1 MSIEEFTPRLSVE
14 SRGGGQ
20 PFVPG
25 FRFFYVLLYWNYP
38 FIHTKKLASGPTV
51 YTGKR
56 AKEMPNLGGT
66 YTLGAVTKEP
76 IDIIVY
82 EQDDFHRR
90 ADFVATMEH
99 TIKTEGVRVYGH

>member
-66 YTLGAVTKEP
+66 YIMANNAFLC
-76 IDIIVY
+76 
-82 EQDDFHRR
+82 RR
-90 ADFVATMEH
+90 MT
-99 TIKTEGVRVYGH
+99 